1 MVKVGELGADDSAS
15 TDGFNRSNFDA
26 EENQL
31 KNKEYG
37 LKDVSM
43 VSLSDTHDGLTGDVL
58 LGYFDTLPGLYESEI
73 AEYFAGATVP
83 KAFMVMNG
91 LVAGQAER
99 YNKFNIT
106 AREAG
111 SSDNTRQE
119 ITITVDPSFMTC
131 MRLIRTIT
139 ESLKR

>member
-1 MVKVGELGADDSAS
+1 
-15 TDGFNRSNFDA
+15 
-26 EENQL
+26 
-31 KNKEYG
+31 
-37 LKDVSM
+37 M

-99 YNKFNIT
+99 YNQFNIT